1 MERRGEERRKDF
13 GMMDGHVK
21 ENSNLHSSFRRRV
34 SFVFRFS
41 NGKTGERERE
51 KRETLKW
58 RSE

>member
-41 NGKTGERERE
+41 NGKTGARERERE
-51 KRETLKW
+51 
-58 RSE
+58 SERKERH